1 MNNKFR
7 LIVTIIVLSIF
18 LLMSVGYATYNIRTS
33 IGGKVGFNANGEV
46 AITNVVLSDYSNLSN
61 PENPTYTKD
70 SISFDLVFNVDNN
83 SALAYD
89 YYAEYDVTITNDS
102 FYDYEFASSVFT
114 PSIDTST
121 NENMNVDYVL
131 DGIELGEIIPALDSK
146 SFKVRIIMYP
156 LTAGEHNVTGDTNV
170 VLEEEKTEP
179 TGSLLASIPK
189 NSTIDLR
196 GSTVRDKVTVTVINS
211 YSESKSFSFSIS
223 NSNFKLVNSSGTA
236 LGSFNIDANTTNT
249 YDVYIERKNGVT
261 FATNQQSINLVFANG
276 SSNTSLGSIKILVD
290 KDETLLDDEPPVI
303 SNVNAT
309 FVAENGKVN
318 LTWDATDI
326 SSISYFIIEAY
337 NSSDTLVETY
347 QTSNGNTSYTATGLS
362 NGTYYFRVYGV
373 DSKNNNGKN
382 VATSCE
388 TTSGYCSRSTSATYT
403 WVFTVS
409 YTLGTNISRTSG
421 PTEIAIGET
430 LSAIFSVSG
439 NRNFNNITVTMDG
452 RTLKQNSEYTWST
465 SGSTGT
471 LSIPNASGN
480 ITVNITSSG
489 AGCLVEGTKIK
500 LANGKNKK
508 IEDINYTD
516 LLSVWSY
523 ESGKLTYEYPIWIEK
538 SEESDSYEKTTFSD
552 GTVLKTAG
560 LHQVFSLDENKFVN
574 IYDENGYIKVGT
586 KVAKEVN
593 GKIVPVYVTKVE
605 TIYKTIKYYYV
616 ASSIY
621 YNIISENIITTSD
634 QIVPGVT
641 LSNMYGFDNNIK
653 WLPIRK
659 EIINKPGAL
668 FKYEDLKVMPYYLYL
683 GSRGNETKLFV
694 NMGYATTEGLIDY
707 LLNTQLD
714 PKRAV
719 SVNTNKEGN
728 RLWMV
733 TTNVD
738 KILNYKDYLHE
749 EGSYYTLPKVLG
761 VKKWYCTFDNK
772 YYYPNDKV
780 KVDYPMHFIAIK

>member
-18 LLMSVGYATYNIRTS
+18 LLMSVGYATYNIKTKIAGEVS
-33 IGGKVGFNANGEV
+33 LGANGEV
-46 AITNVVLSDYSNLSN
+46 AITNVILSDYSNLSN
-61 PENPTYTKD
+61 PEAPTYTKD
-70 SISFDLVFNVDNN
+70 SISFDLVFNVENN
-83 SALAYD
+83 SALDDD

-102 FYDYEFASSVFT
+102 FFDYEFASSVFT
-114 PSIDTST
+114 PSVETSA

-131 DGIELGEIIPALDSK
+131 DGIEPGEVIPALESK
-146 SFKVRIIMYP
+146 TFKVKIIMYP
-156 LTAGEHNVTGDTNV
+156 LTVGEHSVTGNTNV
-170 VLEEEKTEP
+170 VLEEEEEEP
-179 TGSLLASIPK
+179 TGNLLASIPK

-196 GSTVRDKVTVTVINS
+196 GNTIRDKVTVSVINS
-211 YSESKSFSFSIS
+211 YSESKTFSFSMS

-236 LGSFNIDANTTNT
+236 LGSFTIAANETQT
-249 YDVYIERKNGVT
+249 YDVYIERKSGVT
-261 FATNQQSINLVFANG
+261 FATNQQSVNLVFVTDNG
-276 SSNTSLGSIKILVD
+276 NTSLGSVKILVD
-290 KDETLLDDEPPVI
+290 KDETLLDDDPPVI

-326 SSISYFIIEAY
+326 STITKFIIEAY
-337 NSSDTLVETY
+337 NSNDTLVKTYET
-347 QTSNGNTSYTATGLS
+347 TDGNSSFTATDLS

-382 VATSCE
+382 KATSCE
-388 TTSGYCSRSTSATYT
+388 TSSGYCSRSASATYT
-403 WVFTVS
+403 WVFTVN
-409 YTLGTNISRTSG
+409 YTLGTNITRSSG

-430 LSAIFSVSG
+430 LSARFTVSG
-439 NRNFNNITVTMDG
+439 NRNFNDITVTMGG
-452 RTLKQNSEYTWST
+452 RTLQRNSGYTWST
-465 SGSTGT
+465 NNSTGT
-471 LSIPNASGN
+471 LSVPNVNGN
-480 ITVNITSSG
+480 ITVNITSYG
-489 AGCLVEGTKIK
+489 GGCLVEGTKIK
-500 LANGKNKK
+500 LANGKFKK
-508 IEDINYTD
+508 IEDIRYTD

-523 ESGKLTYEYPIWIEK
+523 ESGSLTYEYPIWIEK
-538 SEESDSYEKTTFSD
+538 SEKSDSYQKTTFSD
-552 GTVLKTAG
+552 GTVLKTVE

-605 TIYKTIKYYYV
+605 TVFEKVKYYYV

-641 LSNMYGFDNNIK
+641 LSNMYGFDNRIK

-659 EIINKPGAL
+659 EIINKPNAL
-668 FKYEDLKVMPYYLYL
+668 FEYSDLDIMPYYLYL

-694 NMGYATTEGLIDY
+694 NMGYATKESLIEY
-707 LLNTQLD
+707 LLTTQLD

-719 SVNTNKEGN
+719 SVNTNKKGN

-733 TTNVD
+733 TTSVD
-738 KILNYKDYLHE
+738 KVLNYKDYLYE
-749 EGSYYTLPKVLG
+749 EGSYYILPKVLG
-761 VKKWYCTFDNK
+761 VKKWYSTFEDK
-772 YYYPNDKV
+772 YYLPNDKV
-780 KVDYPMHFIAIK
+780 KVNYPMHFIEVK

>member
-18 LLMSVGYATYNIRTS
+18 ILMSVGYATYNIKTKIAGEVS
-33 IGGKVGFNANGEV
+33 LGANGEV

-61 PENPTYTKD
+61 PGAPTFTKD
-70 SISFDLVFNVDNN
+70 SVSFDLVFNVENN
-83 SALAYD
+83 SALDDD

-102 FYDYEFASSVFT
+102 FFGYEFASSVFT
-114 PSIDTST
+114 PSVETSA

-131 DGIELGEIIPALDSK
+131 DGIEPGEIIPALESK
-146 SFKVRIIMYP
+146 TFKLKIIMYP
-156 LTAGEHNVTGDTNV
+156 LTAGEHNVTGNTNV
-170 VLEEEKTEP
+170 VLEEEEEEP
-179 TGSLLASIPK
+179 TGNLLASIPK

-196 GSTVRDKVTVTVINS
+196 GNTIRDKVTVTVINS
-211 YSESKSFSFSIS
+211 YSESKTFSFSMS

-236 LGSFNIDANTTNT
+236 LGSFTIAANETQT
-249 YDVYIERKNGVT
+249 YDVYIERKSGVT
-261 FATNQQSINLVFANG
+261 FATNQQSVNLVFVTDEG
-276 SSNTSLGSIKILVD
+276 NTSLGSVKIFVD
-290 KDETLLDDEPPVI
+290 KDETLLDDDPPVI

-326 SSISYFIIEAY
+326 STITKFIIEAY
-337 NSSDTLVETY
+337 NSNDTLVKTYET
-347 QTSNGNTSYTATGLS
+347 TDGNSSFTATDLS

-382 VATSCE
+382 KATSCE
-388 TTSGYCSRSTSATYT
+388 TSSGYCSRSASATYT
-403 WVFTVS
+403 WVFTVN
-409 YTLGTNISRTSG
+409 YTLGTNITRSSG

-430 LSAIFSVSG
+430 LSARFTVSG
-439 NRNFNNITVTMDG
+439 NRNFNNITVTMG
-452 RTLKQNSEYTWST
+452 GSTLQRNSGYTWST
-465 SGSTGT
+465 NNGTGT
-471 LSIPNASGN
+471 LSVPNVNGN

-489 AGCLVEGTKIK
+489 GGCLVEGTKIK
-500 LANGKNKK
+500 LANGKFKK
-508 IEDINYTD
+508 IEDIRYTD

-523 ESGKLTYEYPIWIEK
+523 ESGSLTYEYPIWIEK
-538 SEESDSYEKTTFSD
+538 SEKSDSYQKTTFSD
-552 GTVLKTAG
+552 GTVLKTVE

-605 TIYKTIKYYYV
+605 TVFEKVKYYYV

-641 LSNMYGFDNNIK
+641 LSNMYGFDNRIK

-659 EIINKPGAL
+659 EIINKPNAL
-668 FKYEDLKVMPYYLYL
+668 FKYSDLDIMPYYLYL

-694 NMGYATTEGLIDY
+694 NMGYATKESLIEY
-707 LLNTQLD
+707 LLTTQLD

-719 SVNTNKEGN
+719 SVNTNKNGN

-733 TTNVD
+733 TTSVD
-738 KILNYKDYLHE
+738 KVLNYKDYLHE
-749 EGSYYTLPKVLG
+749 EGSYYILPKVLG
-761 VKKWYCTFDNK
+761 VKKWYSTFEDK
-772 YYYPNDKV
+772 YYLPNDKV
-780 KVDYPMHFIAIK
+780 KVNYPMHFIEVK